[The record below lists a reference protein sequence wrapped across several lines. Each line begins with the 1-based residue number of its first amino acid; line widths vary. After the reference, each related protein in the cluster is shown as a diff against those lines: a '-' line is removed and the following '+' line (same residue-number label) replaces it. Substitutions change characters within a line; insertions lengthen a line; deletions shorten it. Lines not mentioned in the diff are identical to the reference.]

1 MFSPMYPGAALAMM
15 LLGATVAAGVTTENV
30 KTENAKPM
38 REVAV
43 ALEEAGYGPIVDLS
57 MDDGVWEAEAYRDG
71 KALELTVD
79 PQTAEVLTE
88 HRDDAEQK
96 PPQEAKTLS
105 ELLASLE
112 EAGFSDVTE
121 ASFERRYWEIEASQ
135 GAERL
140 ELHVDP
146 VNGKVVSQRAD
157 D

>member
-1 MFSPMYPGAALAMM
+1 MLAQVYPSAVIATL
-15 LLGATVAAGVTTENV
+15 LLGASVAAGVATEGQ
-30 KTENAKPM
+30 KPM
-38 REVAV
+38 RELAA

-96 PPQEAKTLS
+96 PPQDSMTLS
-105 ELLASLE
+105 ELLGSLE
-112 EAGFSDVTE
+112 EAGFSEVTE
-121 ASFERRYWEIEASQ
+121 ASFERRYWEVEASQ

-140 ELHVDP
+140 ELHIDP
-146 VNGKVVSQRAD
+146 RTAEVVSQRAD

>member
-1 MFSPMYPGAALAMM
+1 MFSPMYSGAALATM
-15 LLGATVAAGVTTENV
+15 LLGASVAAGVTKGV
-30 KTENAKPM
+30 VAKPM
-38 REVAV
+38 REVAA

-96 PPQEAKTLS
+96 PPQDAKPLS
-105 ELLASLE
+105 ELLSALE
-112 EAGFSDVTE
+112 EAGFNDVTE
-121 ASFERRYWEIEASQ
+121 ASFERRYWEVEASQ
-135 GAERL
+135 GADRL

-146 VNGKVVSQRAD
+146 RTAEVVSQRAD

>member
-1 MFSPMYPGAALAMM
+1 MFTGNYLVATI
-15 LLGATVAAGVTTENV
+15 ATVLPAAAFAVNGVAENV
-30 KTENAKPM
+30 DAKPM
-38 REVAV
+38 REVAA

-79 PQTAEVLTE
+79 PQTVEVLTE
-88 HRDDAEQK
+88 HRDDAEPR
-96 PPQEAKTLS
+96 PPQGSMTLS
-105 ELLASLE
+105 ELLGALE

-121 ASFERRYWEIEASQ
+121 ASFERRYWEVEASQ

-146 VNGKVVSQRAD
+146 RTAEVVSQRVD

>member
-1 MFSPMYPGAALAMM
+1 MFSPIYSGAALATM
-15 LLGATVAAGVTTENV
+15 LLGASVAAGVAI
-30 KTENAKPM
+30 ENAKPM
-38 REVAV
+38 REVAA
-43 ALEEAGYGPIVDLS
+43 ALEEAGYSPIVDLS

-96 PPQEAKTLS
+96 PPQDAVELS
-105 ELLASLE
+105 ELLGSLE

-121 ASFERRYWEIEASQ
+121 ASFERRYWEVEASQ
-135 GAERL
+135 GGDRL

-146 VNGKVVSQRAD
+146 RTAKVVSQRAD